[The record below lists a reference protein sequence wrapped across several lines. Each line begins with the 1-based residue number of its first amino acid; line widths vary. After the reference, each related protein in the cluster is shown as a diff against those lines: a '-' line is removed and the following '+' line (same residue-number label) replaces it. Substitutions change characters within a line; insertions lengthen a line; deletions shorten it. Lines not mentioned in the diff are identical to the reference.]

1 MYTSSASYLNS
12 VYTSS
17 TTSWDTEE
25 SSTDLGQDEFLQLF
39 VAQLENQDPL
49 DPVDD
54 SESIAQMA
62 EFSSLEQLTNINSQ
76 ISDLIDTINT
86 QTLNTAVSYIGKSV
100 VASGY
105 SMSKEGETISD
116 VTYTVPVDVEDLT
129 AHIIDEDGSIVNSI
143 DLGAHDAGEYDF
155 SWDGTGSDG
164 EELEDG
170 LYSIAFTATNSEG
183 ESVSISTMVSGVV
196 SGVSQSSGSTLLTL
210 EDGRQVYLSNVYEV
224 TA

>member
-1 MYTSSASYLNS
+1 MYTSSASYLNN
-12 VYTSS
+12 VYTAS

-49 DPVDD
+49 DPMDD

-76 ISDLIDTINT
+76 ISSLIDSINT
-86 QTLNTAVSYIGKSV
+86 QSLNTAVSYIGKSV
-100 VASGY
+100 TASGY
-105 SMSKEGETISD
+105 SISKDGES
-116 VTYTVPVDVEDLT
+116 VSEATYTVPVDVEEMT
-129 AHIIDEDGSIVNSI
+129 AHIIDESGSIVNSI

-155 SWDGTGSDG
+155 SWDGTGTDG
-164 EELEDG
+164 EALDDG
-170 LYSIAFTATNSEG
+170 VYSIAFTASNAEG

-196 SGVSQSSGSTLLTL
+196 EGISQSDGSTLLTL